1 LYAQTQS
8 GGARDALAKALYCR
22 TVATIVRRA
31 NSLKRLCMSGTL
43 SSDSNDSVHNQAEVA
58 SQHASTVGTAGSKSS
73 RSMAVL
79 NTAVRHAT
87 DGFIGILDMFG
98 FEDPKVLTHTH
109 THLTTE
115 QFRQRFIAPPLTN
128 RELYPTKLITNS
140 FAFFDSV
147 TFCHQIGIDPAES
160 VGTLVHQLV
169 CGNDAAFLQHAH
181 LQVEHR
187 ILSGGRHPV

>member
-1 LYAQTQS
+1 
-8 GGARDALAKALYCR
+8 
-22 TVATIVRRA
+22 
-31 NSLKRLCMSGTL
+31 MSGTL

-98 FEDPKVLTHTH
+98 FEDPKVNIDISNSQL
-109 THLTTE
+109 HLRTSHLKNQTKTNKQKE
-115 QFRQRFIAPPLTN
+115 NLVDLIIIIFFCLNHYYYQLALALRRNTRKPDQSKSIA
-128 RELYPTKLITNS
+128 
-140 FAFFDSV
+140 
-147 TFCHQIGIDPAES
+147 AES

-169 CGNDAAFLQHAH
+169 CRNDAAFLQHAH

-187 ILSGGRHPV
+187 VMSGGRHPVRTRAGLRGQRTVH